1 MLELKKKA
9 SAKRCCLGG
18 ASLDGGGL
26 HIAGGFSRSQE
37 GLPPSF
43 SDEVGSQISR
53 DTKSGLGRTA
63 VSDFDH

>member
-1 MLELKKKA
+1 MCVGVKKT

-18 ASLDGGGL
+18 ANLDGGL
-26 HIAGGFSRSQE
+26 HNAGGFSRSQE
-37 GLPPSF
+37 GLPPTF
-43 SDEVGSQISR
+43 SDEVGGQISR

>member
-1 MLELKKKA
+1 MLELKKA

-18 ASLDGGGL
+18 ASLGGGL

-37 GLPPSF
+37 DLPPSF
-43 SDEVGSQISR
+43 SDEVGGQILI

>member
-1 MLELKKKA
+1 MLELKKA

-18 ASLDGGGL
+18 ASLGGGL

-43 SDEVGSQISR
+43 SDEVGGQILI